1 MPRTEAQKRARK
13 KYESKAYDQISFKVA
28 KGKRDE
34 YQQAANRLNLGQAA
48 LFRLAAEEFITR
60 YIGGENLSVV
70 ETKPLAIVD
79 NKQDKQNLSAEQ
91 KRLVDNFNQLPVETQ
106 KAISKLVK
114 TLVNQNNPS

>member
-34 YQQAANRLNLGQAA
+34 YQQAANRLNLGQAE